1 MPLQQRVLKITISL
15 PNGDVVLDE
24 SLALRVSIRKA
35 ALSIQNMATVEVMG
49 MSTSL
54 RVQLLSQ
61 FTAWHKRQVSTGQ
74 VPQDWISI
82 KIEAG
87 YYKSGSSSAQ
97 ASSQASTI
105 FVGQVATVDPV
116 SAPPNIGVR
125 ICCFTRQIDKTAYLT
140 QMAPTNTTYYNL
152 VAFAA
157 KQMGFGS
164 NFICQTSYNNKII
177 TNAFRTIYTQGAL
190 LMGIQDLY
198 RPNVAAF
205 IDDDQ
210 LIVKDR
216 NAIINPA
223 DIPQVTEF
231 IGTPDWNEWGVSW
244 QSLMDTSIKLAG
256 AANLTSL
263 MNPGI
268 NGKYVITEIEYQ
280 LTSRDEPFYLK
291 AMASPPA

>member
-1 MPLQQRVLKITISL
+1 MPLQQRVLRVTISL
-15 PNGDVVLDE
+15 PSGDVVLDE
-24 SLALRVSIRKA
+24 SLALRVTIHKA
-35 ALSIQNMATVEVMG
+35 ALAIQNTANIEVMG

-54 RVQLLSQ
+54 RLKLLSQ

-82 KIEAG
+82 KVEAG
-87 YYKSGSSSAQ
+87 YSGGNGNQ
-97 ASSQASTI
+97 GGASQPATI
-105 FVGQVATVDPV
+105 FIGQVVTCDPI
-116 SAPPNIGVR
+116 SAPPNIGIR

-157 KQMGFGS
+157 QQMGFGS
-164 NFICQTSYNNKII
+164 NFTCQTSYNDKIV
-177 TNAFRTIYTQGAL
+177 TNAFRTIYTQGQL
-190 LMGIQDLY
+190 LIGIQDLY
-198 RPNVAAF
+198 RPNAVAF
-205 IDDDQ
+205 VDDDR

-216 NAIINPA
+216 NKIINPA

-231 IGTPDWNEWGVSW
+231 IGTPEWNEWGVSW
-244 QSLMDTSIKLAG
+244 QSLMDPSIKLAG
-256 AANLTSL
+256 GATLTSL

-268 NGKYVITEIEYQ
+268 NGKYVIYELQYQ

-291 AMASPPA
+291 ATAGVPA